1 MEERIMRKRSYLV
14 STCAVLLVVGIAA
27 WCMPAPIRAIA
38 VSPLENDLAVEV
50 AEDATDALLSS
61 LFAAVLEITD
71 ATTPENVAP
80 NSLAISLLLP
90 ECQKGYRLLDGTGE
104 PLDPRNVPNGDFE
117 RDALEDALAGQT
129 TQIVAQ
135 GKLLTVVPL
144 PFADANCAL
153 CHTNYF
159 DFEPG
164 EIVGAVSLQ
173 LPLFGS
179 D

>member
-1 MEERIMRKRSYLV
+1 
-14 STCAVLLVVGIAA
+14 
-27 WCMPAPIRAIA
+27 MPAPIRAIA
-38 VSPLENDLAVEV
+38 VSPLENDVSLEV
-50 AEDATDALLSS
+50 AEDATDTLLSS
-61 LFAAVLEITD
+61 LLAAVLDVTD
-71 ATTPENVAP
+71 ATTPENVVP

-104 PLDPRNVPNGDFE
+104 PLDPRNVPNGDLE
-117 RDALEDALAGQT
+117 RDALEDALAGET

-144 PFADANCAL
+144 PFADENCAL
-153 CHTNYF
+153 CHTNYL

-173 LPLFGS
+173 VPLLGE